1 MRSSRSSNPGFTAT
15 FRLDP
20 FLPWPNRSINAGDW
34 ALVGTHYYANKA
46 PGTILFG
53 VLAYWPAYLLET
65 SLGVLGNSGRRH
77 LDAYWINLCVSVM
90 PLAVASLLWCRLLAR
105 RISAARAATLTLLT
119 FSAVHCFRVRRS
131 SCSS

>member
-1 MRSSRSSNPGFTAT
+1 VFLGGAYFCGSGSWNQDARLDAIFTFVEPGLHRYT

-77 LDAYWINLCVSVM
+77 L
-90 PLAVASLLWCRLLAR
+90 R
-105 RISAARAATLTLLT
+105 TLHHHGAHG
-119 FSAVHCFRVRRS
+119 SRRS
-131 SCSS
+131 FPRLGRRRSVQPAA